1 MVQLTVINF
10 NHGMNRQR
18 VIPAGIWNRN
28 CLTREE
34 YSEKMRTD
42 QPIKAASARIF
53 LLAAAF
59 AMTLQIG
66 LQLNFALQIYAIRW
80 KNTST
85 VDIVKNPGKLC
96 SSINRYFL

>member
-34 YSEKMRTD
+34 YSKKMRTD

-53 LLAAAF
+53 LLRNSLCDDAAD
-59 AMTLQIG
+59 
-66 LQLNFALQIYAIRW
+66 R
-80 KNTST
+80 TSAEFR
-85 VDIVKNPGKLC
+85 IANLC
-96 SSINRYFL
+96 DSLEEYFNS